1 MTAVQQAARWMAG
14 ILGQDSRLVRAARP
28 IYERALASMTV
39 NRGIRWTI
47 NGTEFRISAFQRH
60 RMAAIYDAEVARYL
74 SQRIR
79 PGAVCVDVGAN
90 VGVYALQFARWT
102 GPLGRVVAFEPNP
115 IAAGV
120 LTRHVRMNDVAGRVQ
135 VVQAAVSDK
144 AGVSTFHMSDADGM
158 SRLGAPNPEIA
169 SRSRPT
175 TVPVTTLDEFCDG
188 QQVSPDWLLVD
199 VEGFEFA
206 VLSGARRTL
215 ARMGGRLTTIVEMHP
230 NAWSVAGWSR
240 EAAEALLDELKL
252 IPSPLTG
259 QADPLGSYGHVL
271 LRPRTAGGDGV
282 A

>member
-14 ILGQDSRLVRAARP
+14 MLGRDSRVVRSARP
-28 IYERALASMTV
+28 IYERLLSAITA
-39 NRGIRWTI
+39 NRGISWTI
-47 NGTEFRISAFQRH
+47 NGTKLRISPFQRH

-74 SQRIR
+74 SHHIQ
-79 PGAVCVDVGAN
+79 PGAVCIDVGAN

-102 GPLGRVVAFEPNP
+102 GPRGRVVAFEPNP

-120 LTRHVRMNDVAGRVQ
+120 LARHVRMNDVAGCVQ
-135 VVQAAVSDK
+135 VVQGAVSDK

-158 SRLGAPNPEIA
+158 SRLGSPNPEIA
-169 SRSRPT
+169 GRSRAT
-175 TVPVTTLDEFCDG
+175 TVSVTTLDEFCDG
-188 QQVSPDWLLVD
+188 QQLSPDWLLVD

-230 NAWSVAGWSR
+230 NAWSSAGWSR
-240 EAAEALLDELKL
+240 KAAEALLDDLKL

-259 QADPLGSYGHVL
+259 QADPLGNYGHVL
-271 LRPRTAGGDGV
+271 LRPRV
-282 A
+282 